1 MKVLRILMFAALGA
15 FLMTACSDDNG
26 PELTVNLSSDTI
38 SVGDVVTVTATAT
51 DDVGIV
57 SLTFVSADLGLND
70 TVPVA
75 SEVSISQGL
84 EITINEGTPPGDY
97 EMEIT
102 ATDTDGNTASEKV
115 SMTIE

>member
-1 MKVLRILMFAALGA
+1 MFAVLGA

-38 SVGDVVTVTATAT
+38 SVGDVVTLTATAT
-51 DDVGIV
+51 DDVGVV
-57 SLTFVSADLGLND
+57 SIGFVSDDLGLNE
-70 TVPVA
+70 TIPVA
-75 SEVSISQGL
+75 SEVSITQSL
-84 EITINEGTPPGDY
+84 EITINEGTAAGDY